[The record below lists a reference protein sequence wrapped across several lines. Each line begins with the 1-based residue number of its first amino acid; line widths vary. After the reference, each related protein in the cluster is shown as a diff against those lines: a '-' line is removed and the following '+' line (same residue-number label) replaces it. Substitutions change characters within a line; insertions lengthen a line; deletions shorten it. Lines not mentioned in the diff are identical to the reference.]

1 MELSVQDITS
11 VDKEITIHADRSD
24 LEPKFNKAYK
34 KYRKEIQMPGFRPGN
49 VPVGLIKK
57 RFGKEI
63 EMEEINSYVQEVY
76 ENDIVPEYEP
86 VGETQMKDM
95 SWEDDKLEVTFK
107 VGTKPEF
114 DLADIESITVDR
126 MVHDVSDEEVEE
138 EIERTLDRQ
147 GNWVEQDDDTEITDE
162 CRVIV
167 DAVALGEDGEP
178 IEGESD
184 ENQKLDLRE
193 DKAAEFK
200 EHLLGQKKG
209 DVVSMSLGDDVDHDN
224 FQLTIKAVEMMN
236 EAELTDEFAKEQSNG
251 EAKNIDEFKSYIKS
265 QMQQYY
271 DQSAKD
277 MFRQDAVDE
286 LAKAHEFEIPEVMIN
301 QIQDSYVDY
310 AKKQSGGQLPPNFN
324 EEEYKEN
331 LKDQAIREGKWAFIS
346 EKLQENFDDI
356 EITPE
361 DIDEFIGMESAKHGV
376 PVDQMKSYYAQNP
389 NQLESLRTSIRENKV
404 FDKLEDAVTINEL
417 SKDEFRK
424 KREAEEE
431 KEEEDESSES

>member
-1 MELSVQDITS
+1 VELSVQDITS